1 MTRLPM
7 CAIAVIGSVALA
19 LTTSVAG
26 QGAARAALPGA
37 DVAKAFLATRMTKGF
52 TPPKTPWGHPD
63 LQGNFTHMSEANT
76 PLERPAAFAGKRVE
90 DVTPAELEAE
100 AKTRLARAN
109 RERTDH
115 AAYLVDNAF
124 AVSTR
129 PWLVIDPVD
138 GKVPPMIEAA
148 TQREATRVAAAKGHG
163 PADSY
168 LDLSL
173 RDRCLLNRGVP
184 DMAIPGP
191 YGNSLQVLQTKDY
204 VLIRKEQIHDS
215 RIIPLDNRP
224 LTGVRT
230 FFGESRGH
238 FDGNTLVVVTTN
250 FNDRIVFNGSGPDMR
265 VIERFTR
272 TAPHTVEWTVTVE
285 DPGTWARPWTF
296 TIPLAEDDE
305 QMALE
310 YACHEGNYAVPNILT
325 GERAS
330 EAKK

>member
-1 MTRLPM
+1 MKRFLLS
-7 CAIAVIGSVALA
+7 AAVVALA
-19 LTTSVAG
+19 VPVAG
-26 QGAARAALPGA
+26 QGPSGSLPGA
-37 DVAKAFLATRMTKGF
+37 DVAKAVLATRMTKGF
-52 TPPKTPWGHPD
+52 APPKTPWGQPD
-63 LQGNFTHMSEANT
+63 LQGNFTHTSEANT
-76 PLERPAAFAGKRVE
+76 PLERPQVFAGKRIE

-100 AKTRLARAN
+100 AKVRMARAN

-115 AAYLVDNAF
+115 PAYLVDNGF

-129 PWLVIDPVD
+129 AWLVIDPAD
-138 GKVPPMIEAA
+138 GKVPPMIPAAKEREAA
-148 TQREATRVAAAKGHG
+148 RKAAEKGRG

-168 LDLSL
+168 TDLAL

-191 YGNSLQVLQTKDY
+191 YGNSLQILQTKDY
-204 VLIRKEQIHDS
+204 VVIRKEQIHDS

-238 FDGNTLVVVTTN
+238 FEGNTLVVVTTN
-250 FNDRIVFNGSGPDMR
+250 VNDQIVFFGSGPDMR
-265 VIERFTR
+265 TIERFTR

-305 QMALE
+305 QLPLE

-325 GERAS
+325 GERAH
-330 EAKK
+330 EKP